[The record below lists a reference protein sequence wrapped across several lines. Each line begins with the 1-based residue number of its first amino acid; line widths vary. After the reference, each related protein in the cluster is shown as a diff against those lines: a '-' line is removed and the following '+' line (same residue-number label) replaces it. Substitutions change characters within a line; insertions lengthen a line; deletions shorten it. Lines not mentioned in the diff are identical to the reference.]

1 MTNERLEQI
10 IKFAEGLRQNPKG
23 KDLLKGAIENVR
35 ELLKNGEPVERT
47 LGSLEQV
54 QRALNSIPTKGKE
67 RNN

>member
-1 MTNERLEQI
+1 MANERLEQI
-10 IKFAEGLRQNPKG
+10 IKFAEGLKQNPKG

-47 LGSLEQV
+47 LESLEQV
-54 QRALNSIPTKGKE
+54 QKTFDSIPTKGKE